1 MILRMKLHM
10 TKLLAN
16 FTNKGEE
23 RRCRLCNEEDETDEH
38 MMECRKVKN
47 MWKHMNLNRSYI
59 ESENV
64 SKNLKAAKII
74 EAVEKVLEF
83 RKI

>member
-1 MILRMKLHM
+1 
-10 TKLLAN
+10 
-16 FTNKGEE
+16 
-23 RRCRLCNEEDETDEH
+23 

-47 MWKHMNLNRSYI
+47 MWKHVNLNRSYI